1 MSKNAIELRHVS
13 RSFGDFGI
21 SDLNLTL
28 PSGCILG
35 LMGENGAGK
44 STTIRLLMDT
54 LRRDSG
60 EIFVLGVDNTAPEFQ
75 RVKQDIGVVLDEARF
90 PETLNA
96 RELEQVLAL
105 TYTGWESDTFRRYM
119 DRFQLPEKKLFKD
132 FSRGMKMKL
141 AIAAALAIGPDC
153 SFWMRPPPG
162 WTPLSGTRWWRY
174 SGSSSATMTTP
185 S

>member
-90 PETLNA
+90 PGDAECPGA
-96 RELEQVLAL
+96 GAG
-105 TYTGWESDTFRRYM
+105 TGADLHKLGKRH
-119 DRFQLPEKKLFKD
+119 LPPLYGPLPTAGEKAVQGLLPGHENEAGHCGGAEP
-132 FSRGMKMKL
+132 SGP
-141 AIAAALAIGPDC
+141 AAH
-153 SFWMRPPPG
+153 
-162 WTPLSGTRWWRY
+162 SG
-174 SGSSSATMTTP
+174 
-185 S
+185 

>member
-105 TYTGWESDTFRRYM
+105 TYTNWESDTFRRYM
-119 DRFQLPEKKLFKD
+119 DPLPTAGEKAVQGLLPGHENEAGHCGGAEP
-132 FSRGMKMKL
+132 SGP
-141 AIAAALAIGPDC
+141 AAH
-153 SFWMRPPPG
+153 
-162 WTPLSGTRWWRY
+162 SG
-174 SGSSSATMTTP
+174 
-185 S
+185 